1 VRSVVANQVRGGVV
15 VEGVGHRGEV
25 SPRRGILVV
34 AWGAVG
40 GDRDE
45 RSLLKRTWG
54 RGRGERGK
62 CKGCRGR
69 TA

>member
-1 VRSVVANQVRGGVV
+1 MRSVVADHVRGGVV

-40 GDRDE
+40 GD
-45 RSLLKRTWG
+45 
-54 RGRGERGK
+54 
-62 CKGCRGR
+62 
-69 TA
+69 